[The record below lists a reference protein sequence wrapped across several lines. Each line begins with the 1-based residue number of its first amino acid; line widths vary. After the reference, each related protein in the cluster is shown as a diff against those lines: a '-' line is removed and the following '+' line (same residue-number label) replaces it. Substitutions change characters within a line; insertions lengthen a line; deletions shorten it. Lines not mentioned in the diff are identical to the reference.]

1 MSPLGSIHGDD
12 AFDALPLPTVVL
24 DTSFT
29 IRAVNRAYVEAVER
43 SADELVSMPLFTAFP
58 DNPEDTEADGREN
71 LVCSFERVAR
81 SRRPHHMLVQRY
93 DICGRDGTW
102 QFKVWSPV
110 STAVVEDDRV
120 VGFIHQ
126 VQDIT
131 PVEADIRAVL
141 LDYRDQLRA
150 AMRGEP
156 EGDRLTEHVTAL
168 AARITEHQ
176 TLVRE
181 VSNLRRAL
189 SSRAAIEQAKGILMA
204 ERRCTPEEAFSLL
217 AKLSQ
222 DTNVRVAD
230 VALAL
235 VYNAQSGDRDG
246 LRGPRR

>member
-1 MSPLGSIHGDD
+1 MSVLGSIHGDG

-29 IRAVNRAYVEAVER
+29 IRAVNRAYVEAVQR
-43 SADELVSMPLFTAFP
+43 SADELVSRPLFVCFP
-58 DNPEDTEADGREN
+58 DNPEDPEADGSTN
-71 LVCSFERVAR
+71 MACSFERVAR

-93 DICGRDGTW
+93 DVCGRDGTW

-110 STAVVEDDRV
+110 NNAIVEDDRV
-120 VGFIHQ
+120 VGFVNQ

-131 PVEADIRAVL
+131 PVPGDISAVL
-141 LDYRDQLRA
+141 LGYRDELLA
-150 AMRGEP
+150 ATRGEP
-156 EGDRLTEHVTAL
+156 ATDRLTEHVTAL
-168 AARITEHQ
+168 AARITENDA
-176 TLVRE
+176 LVRE

-189 SSRAAIEQAKGILMA
+189 TSRAAIEQAKGILMA
-204 ERRCTPEEAFSLL
+204 ERRCSPQEAFSLL

-235 VYNAQSGDRDG
+235 VYSAHREGPDG
-246 LRGPRR
+246 FEGTRR